1 MYPET
6 ATGSTWRT
14 HAASFADGKFSTR
27 HMFASIGLDVDE
39 GWLFSP
45 FVELKEN
52 SKQHLVFDLAL
63 TESGSVTPVMPESKD
78 NKDDRFIIVISDDY
92 GATWKR
98 ENAIIWGHSV
108 TDDYQF
114 FDIPNTGKQYAID
127 LTKYAGRVIQVAF
140 YVESAMKGGAK
151 FEIHLDNVHINTYEE
166 QVVTEAIC
174 QTEDYEN
181 EVFFISSADLKVGEN
196 VSNEL
201 RLASNPKEEDVFYS
215 LAVNVTPMVETN
227 LEASICEGDVY
238 AKYNFSGL
246 TEAGVYRQKHR
257 ATNGCDSVVTLTLS
271 LTPASQVIIFDTIC
285 YGNSV
290 IWNGE
295 EFGKTG
301 VYVDTLVSQVTGCD
315 SIVTLVLKVN
325 DAIISDQYV
334 NICFGETYSFGG
346 KTITSTG
353 VFENTFV
360 TESGCD
366 SIVKLHA
373 TVLPDYRKT
382 ISAVIKEGQSY
393 NENGFVGLT
402 KQNTYTL
409 PLTSV
414 DGCDS
419 TLTLNLT
426 VLSADTTYVTTE
438 ITTNDL
444 PFEYETL
451 YYDENTQP
459 GTYIDTL
466 DIMNED
472 GSKYVIIHT
481 LIVHVYDAVDNIS
494 VNDLMLLPN
503 PVNVNNTLLVSAE
516 FTSEES
522 VGLYVEVFNAV
533 GQRVYVDTP
542 SVYPIQISGLSER
555 GIYMVRVTTGTGKL
569 YHGKVVVK

>member
-1 MYPET
+1 
-6 ATGSTWRT
+6 
-14 HAASFADGKFSTR
+14 
-27 HMFASIGLDVDE
+27 
-39 GWLFSP
+39 
-45 FVELKEN
+45 LKEN
-52 SKQHLVFDLAL
+52 EKQRLVFDLAL

-140 YVESAMKGGAK
+140 YVESAMKGGTK

-181 EVFFISSADLKVGEN
+181 EVFFISSNDLNIGEN
-196 VSNEL
+196 KFAELQVSSK
-201 RLASNPKEEDVFYS
+201 SNVSDVYYS
-215 LAVNVTPMVETN
+215 LAVNVTSMVETVI
-227 LEASICEGDVY
+227 EESICEGDVF

-246 TEAGVYRQKHR
+246 MNAGVYKQKHR
-257 ATNGCDSVVTLTLS
+257 ALNGCDSVVTLNLS
-271 LTPASQVIIFDTIC
+271 VTPIVEVMIFDTIC

-295 EFGKTG
+295 EYNRTG
-301 VYVDTLVSQVTGCD
+301 TYSETYVSKVTGCD
-315 SIVTLVLKVN
+315 SIVTFVLKVN
-325 DAIISDQYV
+325 DAIRSEQYV
-334 NICFGETYSFGG
+334 NICFGETLEFG
-346 KTITSTG
+346 TQIIAATG
-353 VFENTFV
+353 DYDETF
-360 TESGCD
+360 TTATGCD
-366 SIVKLHA
+366 SIVTLHA

-382 ISAVIKEGQSY
+382 INAVIKDGQTY
-393 NENGFVGLT
+393 NDNGFIGLT
-402 KQNTYTL
+402 QQDTYRL
-409 PLTSV
+409 PLTSL

-419 TLTLNLT
+419 TITLNLT

-451 YYDENTQP
+451 LYDETTQP
-459 GTYIDTL
+459 GTYVDTL
-466 DIMNED
+466 VILNDDE
-472 GSKYVIIHT
+472 SKYVIIHT
-481 LIVHVYDAVDNIS
+481 LIVHLYDAVDNVS

-503 PVNVNNTLLVSAE
+503 PVNVNSTLLVAAE
-516 FTSEES
+516 FASEERE
-522 VGLYVEVFNAV
+522 GLSVEVFNAV
-533 GQRVYVDTP
+533 GQRIYADRP
-542 SVYPIQISGLSER
+542 MVYPIQISGLSES
-555 GIYMVRVTTGTGKL
+555 GIYMVRITTGTGKL
-569 YHGKVVVK
+569 YYGKVVVK